1 MKVGYVCI
9 FSPTFGQ
16 DEEEHENEG
25 EQEQPVT
32 EVQKGRDPPVDD
44 LNDTNERPF
53 NLGSKDHY
61 LRNLRDTD
69 FTEICGYNFLQN
81 SIPL

>member
-1 MKVGYVCI
+1 MKAGYVCI
-9 FSPTFGQ
+9 FSPTLGQ
-16 DEEEHENEG
+16 DEQEHENEG
-25 EQEQPVT
+25 EQEQ
-32 EVQKGRDPPVDD
+32 KGRYPPVDV

-69 FTEICGYNFLQN
+69 FTEICGYKQN
-81 SIPL
+81 KSY